1 MKSRLFLI
9 CVVSIISLT
18 TVTGQVKIEAQ
29 LGGSN
34 YLGLSVNTSY
44 DFSLFSSG
52 NHYLVPTLGLGFM
65 APELYDPTCILH
77 TGLMYKYKKW
87 GIGTE
92 VSGFVNNPFWGNDS
106 GNTFV
111 DMIVYPNLNY
121 TFNIRSNW
129 YFKVS
134 AGALIAYEK
143 SNDDSANNNQLEF
156 SGDVI
161 PGIGISFGYTFDCI
175 NETNR

>member
-1 MKSRLFLI
+1 MKSRVFLI
-9 CVVSIISLT
+9 CIVLLTAGTSVS
-18 TVTGQVKIEAQ
+18 GQIKVEAQ

-44 DFSLFSSG
+44 DIPIFNSG
-52 NHYLVPTLGLGFM
+52 NQYLVPSLGLGFM
-65 APELYDPTCILH
+65 VPGLYDPTCILH
-77 TGLMYKYKKW
+77 SGLIYKYKKW
-87 GIGTE
+87 GIGAE
-92 VSGFVNNPFWGNDS
+92 VSGFVNNPIWGNDS

-121 TFNIRSNW
+121 TFNTQSNW

-143 SNDDSANNNQLEF
+143 SFNDSTKKNQLQF

-161 PGIGISFGYTFDCI
+161 PGIGISLGYTFYTI
-175 NETNR
+175 N